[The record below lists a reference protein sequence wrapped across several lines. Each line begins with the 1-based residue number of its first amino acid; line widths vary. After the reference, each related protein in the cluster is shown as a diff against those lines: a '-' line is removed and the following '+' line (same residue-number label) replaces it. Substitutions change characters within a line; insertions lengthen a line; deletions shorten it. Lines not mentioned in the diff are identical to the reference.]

1 MQPDKFKQIWNFYF
15 SISQHS
21 ISLYKQCQ
29 LGQECCSGSCLSF
42 SYRCVGIPSEVT
54 LRTVSLS
61 QFLRSKKRQNYQ
73 SDQPQII
80 DAHIAS
86 RGASCQAI
94 NEQVSLVFYCS
105 SSFYFLWQQNN
116 KPQNNKHVINIYGL
130 LVAVD

>member
-1 MQPDKFKQIWNFYF
+1 MKEIIDFYF
-15 SISQHS
+15 SILQNS

-54 LRTVSLS
+54 LRSVSLS
-61 QFLRSKKRQNYQ
+61 QFLRNRRKQSYQ

-94 NEQVSLVFYCS
+94 NEQVSLVFYYAS
-105 SSFYFLWQQNN
+105 SLYFLWQKKQQQTTNEQN
-116 KPQNNKHVINIYGL
+116 VINIYGL